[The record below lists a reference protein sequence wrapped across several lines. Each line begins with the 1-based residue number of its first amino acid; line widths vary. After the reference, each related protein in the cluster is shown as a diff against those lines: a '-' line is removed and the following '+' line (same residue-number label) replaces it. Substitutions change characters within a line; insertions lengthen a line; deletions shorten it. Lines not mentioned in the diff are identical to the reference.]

1 MEFIRNTFL
10 GNLNAMDEKKSKICN
25 HKKYSTGRTDE
36 ILSEILTQ
44 ARSLANAD
52 AGSIY
57 LPFEVN
63 GEKFL
68 QLRVAQNDT
77 LSSRL
82 NSDNNYSYSY
92 LSVPVNQSS
101 ISGYVALSGKM
112 LNIEDVYKLPA
123 DCKYSFNKAP
133 DINANYH
140 TTSML
145 TYPLNSSDG
154 KLLAVLQLINA
165 KDNKDKVIPFSEEIK
180 YQVTSYISSHIIAV
194 LEKCLA
200 STDRF
205 QQLIEIEKDL
215 AKIKDKSTLL
225 EQILTITRQL
235 VHADAG
241 SIYQVIKGKN
251 EKRLQIMHGQN
262 DTRQNALKPGEKL
275 PYTNFDF
282 PINDKS
288 ICGWVALNKQA
299 LHIEDVYSIPADS
312 SYKFNSSSDLIT
324 NYKTTSMYTAPIL
337 SANGDL
343 IGVLQIINA
352 LDENHNVIPFTPE
365 AMDFIDKLAVTV
377 TRAIEKTQI
386 IEDSNKKVL
395 KMAELRDPSE
405 TYPHVERVAQFALE
419 IYDYWA
425 FKHNVSEEVSLK
437 FKDNLSIAARFHD
450 IGKVGIS
457 DVILKKPGKFTP
469 EERIVMNNH
478 TLLGAAVF
486 DSLENPTDYDLMAK
500 DINFHHHEWWNGGE
514 KKVNE
519 QRDNPPYPGKVDLSQ
534 FDIANPTIPPA
545 QLLKGEEIPLAAR
558 IASIA
563 DVFDALA
570 HPRCYKPAWSI
581 EDAIAEIKKYAGYQF
596 DPELVDCFMARIERI
611 KAINEAIS

>member
-1 MEFIRNTFL
+1 M
-10 GNLNAMDEKKSKICN
+10 NLEKNNSMTENKSKICN
-25 HKKYSTGRTDE
+25 HTRFSTDRTDE

-44 ARSLANAD
+44 TRSLSNAD

-77 LSSRL
+77 LSGKL
-82 NSDNNYSYSY
+82 KKDNDFSYSY
-92 LSVPVNQSS
+92 LSLPVNQSS
-101 ISGYVALSGKM
+101 ISGYVALTGRVV
-112 LNIEDVYKLPA
+112 NIDDVYQLPS
-123 DCKYSFNKAP
+123 DCKYSFNKNP
-133 DINANYH
+133 DSNSGYV
-140 TTSML
+140 TKSML

-154 KLLAVLQLINA
+154 KLMAVLQLINA
-165 KDNKDKVIPFSEEIK
+165 KDDKNTVVAFSEEIK
-180 YQVTSYISSHIIAV
+180 YQITSYISSHIISV
-194 LEKCLA
+194 LEKCLQ

-205 QQLIEIEKDL
+205 QQLIKIEKDL

-225 EQILTITRQL
+225 EQILSVTRNY

-241 SIYQVIKGKN
+241 SIYQVINVKG

-262 DTRQNALKPGEKL
+262 DTRQQLLKPGEKL

-288 ICGWVALNKQA
+288 ICGWVALNKKA
-299 LHIEDVYSIPADS
+299 LHIEDVYAIPEDS
-312 SYKFNSSSDLIT
+312 SYKFNSGSDLIT
-324 NYKTTSMYTAPIL
+324 NYKTTSMYTVPIL
-337 SANGDL
+337 SSNDDL

-352 LDENHNVIPFTPE
+352 LDDNHNVIPFTPE
-365 AMDFIDKLAVTV
+365 AQEFIERLAETV
-377 TRAIEKTQI
+377 TRAIEKTQL

-405 TYPHVERVAQFALE
+405 TYPHVERVSSFALE

-425 FKHNVSEEVSLK
+425 FKHNIPAEEALR
-437 FKDNLSIAARFHD
+437 FKDNLAIAARFHD
-450 IGKVGIS
+450 LGKVGIS
-457 DVILKKPGKFTP
+457 DVILKKPGRFTP
-469 EERIVMNNH
+469 EERKVINSH
-478 TLLGAAVF
+478 TLLGASVF
-486 DSLENPTDYDLMAK
+486 ASLENPSEYDLMAM

-514 KKVNE
+514 VKVNPE
-519 QRDNPPYPGKVDLSQ
+519 RDNPPYPGKVNLNE
-534 FDIANPTIPPA
+534 FDIKNPTIPEAP
-545 QLLKGEEIPLAAR
+545 LLKGEEIPLSAR

-570 HPRCYKPAWSI
+570 HPRCYKEAWTI
-581 EDAIAEIKKYAGYQF
+581 EDSIGEIQRYAGYQF
-596 DPELVDCFMARIERI
+596 DPELVECFMARIERI
-611 KAINEAIS
+611 KAINDAIS